1 MICWSDGP
9 SDPTFILKIVGFLD
23 QTSNST
29 HLGLSGGHCISDIDG
44 TNRLNKKRDHKI
56 GEAQIEEQI
65 VDCRAVQPLFLF
77 GIA

>member
-1 MICWSDGP
+1 MDETI
-9 SDPTFILKIVGFLD
+9 DPVTQHIILKIFGFLD

-44 TNRLNKKRDHKI
+44 TNRLNEKWDHKI